1 MNPAVLTAAGLRSR
15 PTDGDDHCL
24 MQGDLLLAPELI
36 IESII
41 EAYVQVDADL
51 RIRFMNANA
60 ERLLRRSRVDAIGK
74 TFTDVVPDATRAHQ
88 WPQLVA
94 AIQQEQH
101 IAVSVFYPTQYT
113 WHDVKVVPTGRGG
126 AGLFMRD
133 VTDRQWLIRREA
145 ERVYLRNVFESAPVA
160 ITIMRGPK
168 HVIEYINA
176 FGRQLVGGRMVEG
189 KPVREALPDVED
201 QGVFAVLDD
210 VYSNDR
216 EFHARDLHVRFDRD
230 GDGIPEDGW
239 FDVSYQPARD
249 FDGKVSGVLSLSI
262 DVTDRVRL
270 RKTPE

>member
-1 MNPAVLTAAGLRSR
+1 M
-15 PTDGDDHCL
+15 
-24 MQGDLLLAPELI
+24 LASELI

-41 EAYVQVDADL
+41 EAFVQVDADL

-60 ERLLRRSRVDAIGK
+60 ERLLRRSRSEAIGK
-74 TFTDVVPDATRAHQ
+74 LFTEAVPDAARAHQ
-88 WPQLVA
+88 WPTLVD
-94 AIQQEQH
+94 AIQQERR
-101 IAVSVFYPTQYT
+101 AELSVFYPTQYV

-168 HVIEYINA
+168 HVIEYINS
-176 FGRQLVGGRMVEG
+176 FGRQLIGGRMVEG
-189 KPVREALPDVED
+189 KPIREALPEIED
-201 QGVFAVLDD
+201 PAIFTIVDN
-210 VYSNDR
+210 VYQKGT
-216 EFHARDLHVRFDRD
+216 EFHARDLHVRFDRN
-230 GDGIPEDGW
+230 GDGVLEDGW

-262 DVTDRVRL
+262 DVTDRARS
-270 RKTPE
+270 RSE

>member
-1 MNPAVLTAAGLRSR
+1 
-15 PTDGDDHCL
+15 
-24 MQGDLLLAPELI
+24 LLAPELI
-36 IESII
+36 IDSII

-51 RIRFMNANA
+51 RIRFMNGNA
-60 ERLLRRSRVDAIGK
+60 ERLLRRSRAEAIGHL
-74 TFTDVVPDATRAHQ
+74 FTEVVPDATRAHQ
-88 WPQLVA
+88 WPQLVE
-94 AIQQEQH
+94 AIQQEERVD
-101 IAVSVFYPTQYT
+101 VSVFYPTQYA
-113 WHDVKVVPTGRGG
+113 WHDIKVVPTGRGG

-168 HVIEYINA
+168 HVIEYINT

-189 KPVREALPDVED
+189 KPIREALPDVED
-201 QGVFAVLDD
+201 RRVFAVIDD
-210 VYSNDR
+210 VYAKGT

-230 GDGIPEDGW
+230 GDGVPEDGW

-262 DVTDRVRL
+262 DVTDRMRA
-270 RKTPE
+270 RTSKT

>member
-1 MNPAVLTAAGLRSR
+1 MILAE
-15 PTDGDDHCL
+15 GDP
-24 MQGDLLLAPELI
+24 LLAPELI
-36 IESII
+36 IDSII
-41 EAYVQVDADL
+41 EAYVQVDAEL

-60 ERLLRRSRVDAIGK
+60 ERLLRKNRAEAIGR

-88 WPQLVA
+88 WPQLA
-94 AIQQEQH
+94 EAIQQEQRLEL
-101 IAVSVFYPTQYT
+101 SVFYPTQYI

-145 ERVYLRNVFESAPVA
+145 ERVYLRNVFEKAPVA

-168 HVIEYINA
+168 HVIEYINE
-176 FGRQLVGGRMVEG
+176 FGRQLIGGRMAEG
-189 KPVREALPDVED
+189 KPIREALPDVEEKEL
-201 QGVFAVLDD
+201 FKIIDD
-210 VYSNDR
+210 VYENGR

-230 GDGIPEDGW
+230 GDGVAEDGW

-262 DVTDRVRL
+262 DVTDRTRS
-270 RKTPE
+270 RPA

>member
-1 MNPAVLTAAGLRSR
+1 M
-15 PTDGDDHCL
+15 
-24 MQGDLLLAPELI
+24 LASELI

-60 ERLLRRSRVDAIGK
+60 ERLLRRTRAEAIGQI
-74 TFTDVVPDATRAHQ
+74 FTAVVPDAARAHQ
-88 WPQLVA
+88 WPQVVD
-94 AIQQEQH
+94 AIQEERR
-101 IAVSVFYPTQYT
+101 AELSVFYPTQYI
-113 WHDVKVVPTGRGG
+113 WHDVKVVPTGKGG

-176 FGRQLVGGRMVEG
+176 FGRQIIGGRRVEG
-189 KPVREALPDVED
+189 KPIREALADVEEKEL
-201 QGVFAVLDD
+201 FTIIDD
-210 VYSNDR
+210 VYEKGT
-216 EFHARDLHVRFDRD
+216 EFHARDLHVRFDRN
-230 GDGIPEDGW
+230 GDGVPEDGW

-262 DVTDRVRL
+262 DVTDRARA
-270 RKTPE
+270 RTAAHDASSSPPASA

>member
-1 MNPAVLTAAGLRSR
+1 M
-15 PTDGDDHCL
+15 
-24 MQGDLLLAPELI
+24 LAPELI
-36 IESII
+36 IDAIV

-60 ERLLRRSRVDAIGK
+60 ERLLRKSRGEAIGR

-88 WPQLVA
+88 WPQLVE
-94 AIQQEQH
+94 AIQKEQR
-101 IAVSVFYPTQYT
+101 VELSVFYPTQYI
-113 WHDVKVVPTGRGG
+113 WHEVKVVPTGRGG

-176 FGRQLVGGRMVEG
+176 FGRQIIGGRMVEG
-189 KPVREALPDVED
+189 KPLREALPDVED
-201 QGVFAVLDD
+201 REIFKIIDD
-210 VYSNDR
+210 VY
-216 EFHARDLHVRFDRD
+216 EKGTAFQARDLHVRFDRN
-230 GDGIPEDGW
+230 GDGVAEDGW

-262 DVTDRVRL
+262 DVTDRVRS
-270 RKTPE
+270 RPV